1 WRNLED
7 TRVIPKYEWF
17 DYEKRGFDF
26 VADIPGTTME
36 TDRCVVTR
44 RIDQI
49 QDINDQL
56 RTNPASRRLIVCA
69 WEPHLIG
76 EEALRPWH

>member
-1 WRNLED
+1 M
-7 TRVIPKYEWF
+7 PKYEWF

-49 QDINDQL
+49 QDIIDQL
-56 RTNPASRRLIVCA
+56 RTNPNSRRIIVCE
-69 WEPHLIG
+69 WTQHQS
-76 EEALRPWH
+76 EEQEKNPCQHSYRR

>member
-1 WRNLED
+1 LMHKEPERLVGGDLGAVYGKTWRNLED

-44 RIDQI
+44 RIDHI
-49 QDINDQL
+49 QDNIDQL
-56 RTNPASRRLIVCA
+56 STNP
-69 WEPHLIG
+69 
-76 EEALRPWH
+76 